1 MVVKLKYEYSCCLC
15 PAGNKHVEEHMVRLH
30 GEIPRPCL
38 PSGWHTIDN
47 NIVCDK
53 HGVNLMEVIRIIER
67 DAKWAKE
74 REDANASA
82 SKESTV
88 QTEKESQGES
98 KEVDREAIEKSW
110 QSWD

>member
-1 MVVKLKYEYSCCLC
+1 
-15 PAGNKHVEEHMVRLH
+15 
-30 GEIPRPCL
+30 
-38 PSGWHTIDN
+38 
-47 NIVCDK
+47 
-53 HGVNLMEVIRIIER
+53 MEVIRIIER